1 MTMTTATDMAIAKTV
16 DYGFEEAITKVTD
29 RLKEQGFGILTEIDV
44 KKTLK
49 EKIDVDFRRYTILG
63 ACNPPFAHKALQAEL
78 NVGLMLPCNVIVYE
92 TDDGK
97 VQVSGFNP
105 EAMLSAFNRDDLTDI
120 ATEIRTRLT
129 TAIEGL

>member
-1 MTMTTATDMAIAKTV
+1 MGMITATDMAIAKTV
-16 DYGFEEAITKVTD
+16 NYSFDEAITKVTD

-44 KKTLK
+44 KSTLK
-49 EKIDVDFRRYTILG
+49 AKIDVDFRRYTILG
-63 ACNPPFAHKALQAEL
+63 ACNPPFAHEALQAEL
-78 NVGLMLPCNVIVYE
+78 NVGLMMPCNVIVYE

-105 EAMLSAFNRDDLTDI
+105 EAMISAFDRDDLTDI
-120 ATEIRTRLT
+120 ATQIRSRMA

>member
-1 MTMTTATDMAIAKTV
+1 MAIAKTV
-16 DYGFEEAITKVTD
+16 DHSFEEAITKVTE

-49 EKIDVDFRRYTILG
+49 TKIDVDFRRYTILG
-63 ACNPPFAHKALQAEL
+63 ACNPPFAHKALQTEL
-78 NVGLMLPCNVIVYE
+78 NVGLMMPCNVIVYE

-105 EAMLSAFNRDDLTDI
+105 EAMLGAFDREDLTDI
-120 ATEIRTRLT
+120 AAEIRSRMA

>member
-1 MTMTTATDMAIAKTV
+1 MSITAEDMGIAKTV
-16 DYGFEEAITKVTD
+16 DYSYEEAIARVTA
-29 RLKEQGFGILTEIDV
+29 RLKDQGFGILTEIDV

-49 EKIDVDFRRYTILG
+49 EKIDVDFRRYIILG

-78 NVGLMLPCNVIVYE
+78 NVGLMMPCNVIVYE

-97 VQVSGFNP
+97 TQVTGFNP
-105 EAMLSAFNRDDLTDI
+105 ESMLAAFGREDL
-120 ATEIRTRLT
+120 AAVAAEIGSRMK

>member
-1 MTMTTATDMAIAKTV
+1 MTTATDMAIAKTV
-16 DYGFEEAITKVTD
+16 DHSFDEAITKVTE

-49 EKIDVDFRRYTILG
+49 TKIDVDFRRYTILG

-78 NVGLMLPCNVIVYE
+78 NVGLMMPCNVIVYE

-105 EAMLSAFNRDDLTDI
+105 EAMLSAFDRADLTDI
-120 ATEIRTRLT
+120 AAEIRSRMA